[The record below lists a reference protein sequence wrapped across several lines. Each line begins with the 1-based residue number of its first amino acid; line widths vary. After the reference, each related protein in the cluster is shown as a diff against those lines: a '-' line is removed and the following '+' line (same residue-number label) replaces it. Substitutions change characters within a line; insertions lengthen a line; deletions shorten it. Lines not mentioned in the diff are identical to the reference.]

1 MVRMERDR
9 GFNFKL
15 LVPPRVNN
23 GQVSAV
29 RPQEIVENCGDFMN
43 THLQGYSKG
52 FEKEQ
57 SMPFPNTS
65 MVAPTKPTRQDLPRY
80 QDTKMK
86 VVPPMEKGENHC
98 KPGQLYSKLFEE
110 VEKIKCWK
118 VKVDCDTVQKDRR
131 LQENKRTIE
140 TQRKAIQE
148 LQFGNESLSVKL
160 EEQISENEDLRNKNN
175 ATRNLCNILKDTF
188 QRSAEKMHL
197 FESEREETHHLF
209 MENSGSIQKLIA
221 AFESLRVRAE
231 ADQQEMQKVK
241 EDVLQFEDLKRK
253 YDQEYNMKEKE
264 VAELQTKIKDKE
276 NELQKL
282 LLDLSETQTHCKE
295 LQEAT
300 KEQYELLKSSKSEQ
314 DSLLQK
320 LHTAEQH
327 CKETE
332 KNCEAVAALLEQ
344 SKEEYAEMIQN
355 KDLSLQELSRVT
367 NQQAAKLEQI
377 QTTSQELQ
385 NSLASE
391 IHRAKELEDKLTA
404 SNKEL
409 EMRNTLL
416 GESIEQS
423 VKKDEQIKILEDEL
437 DKTSKSVES
446 MKGKIDVTEVKM
458 EEVTAELSRK
468 TEEVQHFKNEAEIS
482 FAKNDLLKKA
492 CEAAEKALDDQTEKS
507 AVTEIKVTELEGQL
521 FAEINKNKE
530 HTSQM
535 EQLRNDIMQHKL
547 KYKELLSNFNELHS
561 EKTAIQQQFE
571 NGSSNVKSMEATI
584 KVSEEKAENIAK
596 EIQRLEE
603 ENQCLREEVN
613 SMKTKSQG
621 KCQETETLRKKMQEN
636 VDHLQEEI
644 AEKEKHIKAMETK
657 LCNLRKK
664 CEIKLKAQEEYQK
677 ENKMLKKQ
685 IAKENV
691 KSSQLETVI
700 NRLHEESQ
708 NLKRLNEEDQQK
720 LLKELESK
728 STFTAELENEVQ
740 KLRLTTA
747 DAIKKKDDTELKCQ
761 HKIADMVALMEKH
774 KSQYD
779 RMVEEKIA
787 ELDENKK
794 KEMEVVAHR
803 ESLELD
809 LIKHKKDID
818 HLKQQLKTEITEK
831 ENMQKKLTDLK
842 KEMSSIKTTHLS
854 EARNK
859 QSPAS
864 NCKQGRGDETPKEN
878 SSKRHVFDFSKAR
891 RTPSYSN
898 DNRSTAVKKKALK
911 VSDTE
916 SIKKSC
922 ATTPTNKDVQNEDLK
937 TPRNITNRV
946 GGTTKIKS
954 YRIRTPPSAEKAA
967 RWGEGPIALDPKS
980 DSSDQNDL
988 LTFASAPVP
997 NLSAPYG
1004 KCNIFRKIQ
1013 SPGIHKSPGNSLKLA
1028 AMKRMRDA
1036 GWTAVTGC
1044 DKKKKTTSEKI
1055 FA

>member
-1 MVRMERDR
+1 MERDR

-43 THLQGYSKG
+43 TMLQGYSKG

-86 VVPPMEKGENHC
+86 VVPPMEKGENNC

-241 EDVLQFEDLKRK
+241 EDVLQFEVLKGK

-282 LLDLSETQTHCKE
+282 LLDLNETQKHCKQ

-314 DSLLQK
+314 ESLLQK
-320 LHTAEQH
+320 LHTAEQR

-332 KNCEAVAALLEQ
+332 KNCEAAAALLEQ

-367 NQQAAKLEQI
+367 NQQADKLEQI

-385 NSLASE
+385 NSLTSE
-391 IHRAKELEDKLTA
+391 IQRAGELEDKLMA

-437 DKTSKSVES
+437 DKISKSVES
-446 MKGKIDVTEVKM
+446 MKGKSDVTEARV
-458 EEVTAELSRK
+458 EELTAELSRK
-468 TEEVQHFKNEAEIS
+468 TEEVQLFKNEAEIS
-482 FAKNDLLKKA
+482 FAENDLLKKA
-492 CEAAEKALDDQTEKS
+492 CEAAEKAQDDLKEKS
-507 AVTEIKVTELEGQL
+507 AVTEIKVMALEGQL
-521 FAEINKNKE
+521 FTEINKNKE

-535 EQLRNDIMQHKL
+535 EQLRKDIMQNKL
-547 KYKELLSNFNELHS
+547 KYKELLSDYNELHS
-561 EKTAIQQQFE
+561 EKTAIQHQFE
-571 NGSSNVKSMEATI
+571 SGSSNVKAMEATI
-584 KVSEEKAENIAK
+584 KVSEEKAENLTR

-613 SMKTKSQG
+613 SIKTKSQG
-621 KCQETETLRKKMQEN
+621 KYQETETLQKKMQEN
-636 VDHLQEEI
+636 CDHLQEEI

-657 LCNLRKK
+657 
-664 CEIKLKAQEEYQK
+664 
-677 ENKMLKKQ
+677 NKMLKKQ
-685 IAKENV
+685 IAKENA

-700 NRLHEESQ
+700 NSLHEESQ

-747 DAIKKKDDTELKCQ
+747 EAIKKKDDTELKCQ

-794 KEMEVVAHR
+794 KEMEAVAHR
-803 ESLELD
+803 KSLELD
-809 LIKHKKDID
+809 LIKHKTDID

-842 KEMSSIKTTHLS
+842 KEMSSITTTQLS

-864 NCKQGRGDETPKEN
+864 NCKQGRGDETPKE
-878 SSKRHVFDFSKAR
+878 SSLKRHTFDFSKAR
-891 RTPSYSN
+891 KTPSYN
-898 DNRSTAVKKKALK
+898 KDNGSPVVMKKSLK
-911 VSDTE
+911 ESDTE
-916 SIKKSC
+916 SIRKSC
-922 ATTPTNKDVQNEDLK
+922 GTTPKNKEIHNEDLK
-937 TPRNITNRV
+937 TLRHITNRV

-967 RWGEGPIALDPKS
+967 RWGDSPIDLDPKS

-988 LTFASAPVP
+988 LTFASAPTP
-997 NLSAPYG
+997 NLPAPRG
-1004 KCNIFRKIQ
+1004 KLNIFKRIQ
-1013 SPGIHKSPGNSLKLA
+1013 SPAIHKSPGNSLKLA

-1044 DKKKKTTSEKI
+1044 DKKKKTTNEKI

>member
-1 MVRMERDR
+1 MERDR

-29 RPQEIVENCGDFMN
+29 RPQENVENCGDFMN
-43 THLQGYSKG
+43 TMLQGYSKG

-86 VVPPMEKGENHC
+86 VVPPMEKGENNC

-241 EDVLQFEDLKRK
+241 EDVLQFEDLKGK

-264 VAELQTKIKDKE
+264 VAELQTKMKDKE

-282 LLDLSETQTHCKE
+282 LLDLNETQKHCKQ

-314 DSLLQK
+314 ESLLQK
-320 LHTAEQH
+320 LHTAEQR

-332 KNCEAVAALLEQ
+332 KKWEAAAALLEQ

-367 NQQAAKLEQI
+367 NQQADKLEQI

-391 IHRAKELEDKLTA
+391 IQRAGELEDKLMA
-404 SNKEL
+404 SNKEF
-409 EMRNTLL
+409 EMINTLL
-416 GESIEQS
+416 RESIEQS

-437 DKTSKSVES
+437 DKISKSVES
-446 MKGKIDVTEVKM
+446 MKGKSEVTEARV
-458 EEVTAELSRK
+458 EELTAELSRK
-468 TEEVQHFKNEAEIS
+468 TEEVQLFKNEAEIS
-482 FAKNDLLKKA
+482 FAENDLLKKA
-492 CEAAEKALDDQTEKS
+492 CEAAEKAQDDLKEKS
-507 AVTEIKVTELEGQL
+507 AVTEIKVMELEGQL
-521 FAEINKNKE
+521 FTEINKNKE

-535 EQLRNDIMQHKL
+535 EQLRKDIIQHKL
-547 KYKELLSNFNELHS
+547 KYKELLSDFNELHS

-571 NGSSNVKSMEATI
+571 SGSSNVKAMEATI
-584 KVSEEKAENIAK
+584 KVSEEKAENLTR

-603 ENQCLREEVN
+603 EKQCLREEVN
-613 SMKTKSQG
+613 SIKTKSQG
-621 KCQETETLRKKMQEN
+621 KYQETLQKKMQEN
-636 VDHLQEEI
+636 CDHLQEEI
-644 AEKEKHIKAMETK
+644 SEKEKHIKAMETK

-685 IAKENV
+685 IAKENA

-700 NRLHEESQ
+700 NSLHEESQ
-708 NLKRLNEEDQQK
+708 NLKRLKEEDQQK

-747 DAIKKKDDTELKCQ
+747 EAIKKMDDTELKCQ

-794 KEMEVVAHR
+794 KEMEAVAHR
-803 ESLELD
+803 KSLELD
-809 LIKHKKDID
+809 LMKHKTDID

-842 KEMSSIKTTHLS
+842 KEMSSIKTTQLS

-864 NCKQGRGDETPKEN
+864 NCKQGRGDETPKE
-878 SSKRHVFDFSKAR
+878 SSSRRHVFDFSKAR
-891 RTPSYSN
+891 KTPSYSK
-898 DNRSTAVKKKALK
+898 DTESPAVMKKALK
-911 VSDTE
+911 ESDTE
-916 SIKKSC
+916 SIRKSC
-922 ATTPTNKDVQNEDLK
+922 GTTPKNKEIHNEDLK
-937 TPRNITNRV
+937 TLRHITNRV

-954 YRIRTPPSAEKAA
+954 YRIRTPPSADKAA
-967 RWGEGPIALDPKS
+967 RWGDSPIDLDPKS

-988 LTFASAPVP
+988 LTFASAPAP
-997 NLSAPYG
+997 NLPAPRG
-1004 KCNIFRKIQ
+1004 KLNIFRRIQ
-1013 SPGIHKSPGNSLKLA
+1013 SPAIHKSPGNSLKLA

-1044 DKKKKTTSEKI
+1044 DKKKKTTNEKI

>member
-1 MVRMERDR
+1 MERDR

-29 RPQEIVENCGDFMN
+29 RPQEIDKFGLCDVFIQKYVN
-43 THLQGYSKG
+43 L
-52 FEKEQ
+52 
-57 SMPFPNTS
+57 
-65 MVAPTKPTRQDLPRY
+65 LPIIVNIP
-80 QDTKMK
+80 Q
-86 VVPPMEKGENHC
+86 NNC

-209 MENSGSIQKLIA
+209 MENSGSIQ
-221 AFESLRVRAE
+221 
-231 ADQQEMQKVK
+231 VK
-241 EDVLQFEDLKRK
+241 HLQIK
-253 YDQEYNMKEKE
+253 
-264 VAELQTKIKDKE
+264 LQTKIKDKE

-282 LLDLSETQTHCKE
+282 LLDLNETQKHCKQ

-314 DSLLQK
+314 ESLLQK
-320 LHTAEQH
+320 LHTAEQR
-327 CKETE
+327 CKET
-332 KNCEAVAALLEQ
+332 
-344 SKEEYAEMIQN
+344 
-355 KDLSLQELSRVT
+355 
-367 NQQAAKLEQI
+367 
-377 QTTSQELQ
+377 
-385 NSLASE
+385 
-391 IHRAKELEDKLTA
+391 
-404 SNKEL
+404 
-409 EMRNTLL
+409 
-416 GESIEQS
+416 
-423 VKKDEQIKILEDEL
+423 
-437 DKTSKSVES
+437 
-446 MKGKIDVTEVKM
+446 
-458 EEVTAELSRK
+458 
-468 TEEVQHFKNEAEIS
+468 
-482 FAKNDLLKKA
+482 
-492 CEAAEKALDDQTEKS
+492 
-507 AVTEIKVTELEGQL
+507 
-521 FAEINKNKE
+521 
-530 HTSQM
+530 
-535 EQLRNDIMQHKL
+535 
-547 KYKELLSNFNELHS
+547 
-561 EKTAIQQQFE
+561 
-571 NGSSNVKSMEATI
+571 
-584 KVSEEKAENIAK
+584 
-596 EIQRLEE
+596 
-603 ENQCLREEVN
+603 
-613 SMKTKSQG
+613 
-621 KCQETETLRKKMQEN
+621 
-636 VDHLQEEI
+636 
-644 AEKEKHIKAMETK
+644 
-657 LCNLRKK
+657 
-664 CEIKLKAQEEYQK
+664 

-685 IAKENV
+685 IAKENA

-700 NRLHEESQ
+700 NSLHEESQ

-728 STFTAELENEVQ
+728 STFTAELENEVTYIILCYLPHFVQ

-747 DAIKKKDDTELKCQ
+747 EAIKKKDDTELKCQ

-794 KEMEVVAHR
+794 KEMEAVAHR
-803 ESLELD
+803 KSLELD
-809 LIKHKKDID
+809 LIKHKTDID

-842 KEMSSIKTTHLS
+842 KEMSSITTTQLS

-864 NCKQGRGDETPKEN
+864 NCKQGRGDETPKE
-878 SSKRHVFDFSKAR
+878 SSLKRHTFDFSKAR
-891 RTPSYSN
+891 KTPSYN
-898 DNRSTAVKKKALK
+898 KDNGSPV
-911 VSDTE
+911 VM
-916 SIKKSC
+916 KKS
-922 ATTPTNKDVQNEDLK
+922 VSLIYK
-937 TPRNITNRV
+937 TFFKGCGKGLIS
-946 GGTTKIKS
+946 GTFLIS

-967 RWGEGPIALDPKS
+967 RWGDSPIDLDPKS

-988 LTFASAPVP
+988 LTFASAPTP
-997 NLSAPYG
+997 NLPAPRG
-1004 KCNIFRKIQ
+1004 KLNIFKRIQ
-1013 SPGIHKSPGNSLKLA
+1013 SPAIHKSPGNSLKLA

-1044 DKKKKTTSEKI
+1044 DKKKKTTNEKI

>member
-1 MVRMERDR
+1 MSKIVRMERDR

-43 THLQGYSKG
+43 TMLQGYSKG

-86 VVPPMEKGENHC
+86 VVPPMEKGENNC

-241 EDVLQFEDLKRK
+241 EDVLQFEVLKGK

-282 LLDLSETQTHCKE
+282 LLDLNETQKHCKQ

-314 DSLLQK
+314 ESLLQK
-320 LHTAEQH
+320 LHTAEQR

-332 KNCEAVAALLEQ
+332 KNCEAAAALLEQ

-367 NQQAAKLEQI
+367 NQQADKLEQI

-385 NSLASE
+385 NSLTSE
-391 IHRAKELEDKLTA
+391 IQRAGELEDKLMA

-437 DKTSKSVES
+437 DKISKSVES
-446 MKGKIDVTEVKM
+446 MKGKSDVTEARV
-458 EEVTAELSRK
+458 EELTAELSRK
-468 TEEVQHFKNEAEIS
+468 TEEVQLFK
-482 FAKNDLLKKA
+482 
-492 CEAAEKALDDQTEKS
+492 
-507 AVTEIKVTELEGQL
+507 IKVMALEGQL
-521 FAEINKNKE
+521 FTEINKNKE

-535 EQLRNDIMQHKL
+535 EQLRKDIMQNKL
-547 KYKELLSNFNELHS
+547 KYKELLSDYNELHS
-561 EKTAIQQQFE
+561 EKTAIQHQFE
-571 NGSSNVKSMEATI
+571 SGSSNVKAMEATI
-584 KVSEEKAENIAK
+584 KVSEEKAENLTR

-613 SMKTKSQG
+613 SIKTKSQG
-621 KCQETETLRKKMQEN
+621 KYQETETLQKKMQEN
-636 VDHLQEEI
+636 CDHLQEEI

-664 CEIKLKAQEEYQK
+664 CESKLKAQEEYQK

-685 IAKENV
+685 IAKENA

-700 NRLHEESQ
+700 NSLHEESQ

-747 DAIKKKDDTELKCQ
+747 EAIKKKDDTELKCQ

-794 KEMEVVAHR
+794 KEMEAVAHR
-803 ESLELD
+803 KSLELD
-809 LIKHKKDID
+809 LIKHKTDID

-842 KEMSSIKTTHLS
+842 KEMSSITTTQLS

-864 NCKQGRGDETPKEN
+864 NCKQGRGDETPKE
-878 SSKRHVFDFSKAR
+878 SSLKRHTFDFSKAR
-891 RTPSYSN
+891 KTPSYN
-898 DNRSTAVKKKALK
+898 KDNGSPVVMKKSLK
-911 VSDTE
+911 ESDTE
-916 SIKKSC
+916 SIRKSC
-922 ATTPTNKDVQNEDLK
+922 GTTPKNKEIHNEDLK
-937 TPRNITNRV
+937 TLRHITNRV

-967 RWGEGPIALDPKS
+967 RWGDSPIDLDPKS

-988 LTFASAPVP
+988 LTFASAPTP
-997 NLSAPYG
+997 NLPAPRG
-1004 KCNIFRKIQ
+1004 KLNIFKRIQ
-1013 SPGIHKSPGNSLKLA
+1013 SPAIHKSPGNSLKLA

-1044 DKKKKTTSEKI
+1044 DKKKKTTNEKI